1 MAAILAT
8 SCARSQLGPPCFCS
22 MARWVKS
29 PVSVLYV
36 PGPSSL
42 FYVYVEGEGGREGTK
57 GVRLRPD
64 SHKVSGFVR
73 LYVKVIITQPPLRWP
88 SCNTALLCTSQA
100 SCSVGAH

>member
-42 FYVYVEGEGGREGTK
+42 FYVYVEGEGGR
-57 GVRLRPD
+57 VPR
-64 SHKVSGFVR
+64 V
-73 LYVKVIITQPPLRWP
+73 
-88 SCNTALLCTSQA
+88 
-100 SCSVGAH
+100 

>member
-8 SCARSQLGPPCFCS
+8 SCARSQLGPPRFCS

-42 FYVYVEGEGGREGTK
+42 FYVCVGGR
-57 GVRLRPD
+57 RILSID
-64 SHKVSGFVR
+64 ASG
-73 LYVKVIITQPPLRWP
+73 W
-88 SCNTALLCTSQA
+88 A
-100 SCSVGAH
+100 

>member
-36 PGPSSL
+36 PGPRSL
-42 FYVYVEGEGGREGTK
+42 FYAYVEEEGGVGGGEDGREGGREG
-57 GVRLRPD
+57 GYQ
-64 SHKVSGFVR
+64 VSG
-73 LYVKVIITQPPLRWP
+73 
-88 SCNTALLCTSQA
+88 C
-100 SCSVGAH
+100 